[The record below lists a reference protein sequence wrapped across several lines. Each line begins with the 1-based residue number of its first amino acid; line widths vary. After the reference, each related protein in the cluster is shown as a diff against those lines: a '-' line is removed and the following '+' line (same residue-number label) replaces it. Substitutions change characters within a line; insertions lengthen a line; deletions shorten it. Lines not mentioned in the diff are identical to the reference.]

1 MADVAESVMKYLLA
15 NAGVSALIGDRMYPD
30 IVKQNDT
37 LPAVAISKISTR
49 HEHTLSNFAGLA
61 HVRLQFD
68 CYSAT
73 RLQANQVAEAI
84 RASGIVGVK
93 GTTQGT
99 DIRGARMEDG
109 ARYEIDYS
117 NEASDDHRYVTS
129 FDLLVDYT
137 ETI

>member
-1 MADVAESVMKYLLA
+1 MADVADSLRSYLVA
-15 NAGVSALIGDRMYPD
+15 NAGVLALVSTRIYPD
-30 IVKQNDT
+30 IVPQNAT

-49 HEHTLSNFAGLA
+49 HDHTLSNFAGLA
-61 HVRLQFD
+61 HCRLQID
-68 CYSAT
+68 CYSVT
-73 RLQANQVAEAI
+73 RLQANSVAEAV

-93 GTTQGT
+93 GSTHGT

-109 ARYEIDYS
+109 ERYEIDYS

-129 FDLLVDYT
+129 FDLVIDYT